1 MKSCELTLF
10 SVALC
15 KCPLKGTEISSRKRN
30 GRQNANTHFWQE
42 QSSEQPHCGVTW
54 TRGESQSGERGGLQN
69 GRDEHGVE
77 AAWRRLLRSFVAKG
91 KGTSLTRILFYPLP
105 GGGKIPLAVSHF
117 QGILRCMKCSF
128 QPRKSSL
135 D

>member
-54 TRGESQSGERGGLQN
+54 TRGESQSGEWGGLRN

-77 AAWRRLLRSFVAKG
+77 AVPSVLRGQREGNFSY
-91 KGTSLTRILFYPLP
+91 SILFYPLP

>member
-1 MKSCELTLF
+1 MRSCELTLF

-77 AAWRRLLRSFVAKG
+77 AAPSVLRGQREGNFSYSYLVSSSTPCQEVGKFLLWSVIFRE
-91 KGTSLTRILFYPLP
+91 L
-105 GGGKIPLAVSHF
+105 
-117 QGILRCMKCSF
+117 
-128 QPRKSSL
+128 
-135 D
+135 

>member
-1 MKSCELTLF
+1 MRSCELTLF
-10 SVALC
+10 SVALR

-54 TRGESQSGERGGLQN
+54 TRGESQSGERGGLRN

-77 AAWRRLLRSFVAKG
+77 AAPSVLRPSWPKGRELLLLVSSSTPCQEVGKFLLRSVIF
-91 KGTSLTRILFYPLP
+91 REF
-105 GGGKIPLAVSHF
+105 
-117 QGILRCMKCSF
+117 
-128 QPRKSSL
+128 
-135 D
+135 